1 MSLFT
6 RRPQRTRVPLVLIQ
20 RSLAP
25 FSLHSFVDGATGK
38 EVGGE
43 IEMHQLQVG
52 RGRSDGKAIGL
63 TRADVLQNV
72 FLFVRVS
79 VCIQYT
85 FENENGN
92 GDLDV
97 N

>member
-1 MSLFT
+1 ML
-6 RRPQRTRVPLVLIQ
+6 QV
-20 RSLAP
+20 
-25 FSLHSFVDGATGK
+25 
-38 EVGGE
+38 
-43 IEMHQLQVG
+43 QVG